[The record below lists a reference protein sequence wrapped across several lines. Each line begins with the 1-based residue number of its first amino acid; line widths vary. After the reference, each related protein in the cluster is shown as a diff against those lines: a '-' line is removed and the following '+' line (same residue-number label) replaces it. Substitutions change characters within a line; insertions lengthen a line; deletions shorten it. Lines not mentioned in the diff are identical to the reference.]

1 MAVVSY
7 EDFQSRANRG
17 AALLDAEFP
26 GWFER
31 IDTDSLDDAREEEFR
46 QHARDNA
53 PPEDSHWSVLHPVC
67 REEWAKRCYGPD
79 KDGKAVYLGLRRS
92 DYQRALDS
100 QSACNLG
107 AIVKALASVVDRI
120 WATERAFKCGGT
132 DWVNTH
138 PIMRLYAEQI
148 SHLSGGDFALA
159 QHIHELFP
167 SDWW

>member
-1 MAVVSY
+1 MAYVTDNY
-7 EDFQSRANRG
+7 LFQ
-17 AALLDAEFP
+17 
-26 GWFER
+26 
-31 IDTDSLDDAREEEFR
+31 SLDDAREEEFR

-53 PPEDSHWSVLHPVC
+53 PPDDSHWSVLHPVC
-67 REEWAKRCYGPD
+67 REEWARRCYGPD

-132 DWVNTH
+132 DWMNTH

-148 SHLSGGDFALA
+148 SHLSGGGMCSNGDTYSTA
-159 QHIHELFP
+159 
-167 SDWW
+167 SDACEAGAKDESLPA